1 MQMIKPGTT
10 IKDKRGYYIVD
21 DIDTIDRFA
30 IIRKV
35 MEDRKGNIYY
45 GRKRVIGLDQLSEY
59 AIVNPGG

>member
-1 MQMIKPGTT
+1 MQKMFKSGIILKN
-10 IKDKRGYYIVD
+10 KKGYYILA

-59 AIVNPGG
+59 AIV

>member
-1 MQMIKPGTT
+1 MIKPGTT

-59 AIVNPGG
+59 AIV

>member
-1 MQMIKPGTT
+1 MQKMFKSGIILKN
-10 IKDKRGYYIVD
+10 KKSYYILA

-59 AIVNPGG
+59 AIV

>member
-1 MQMIKPGTT
+1 MQKMIKPGTT
-10 IKDKRGYYIVD
+10 IKDKRCYYIVD

-35 MEDRKGNIYY
+35 MEYRKDNIYY

-59 AIVNPGG
+59 AIV

>member
-1 MQMIKPGTT
+1 MIKPGTT

-21 DIDTIDRFA
+21 DIDTIDRFV

-59 AIVNPGG
+59 AIV